1 MIDVNFLIVPS
12 TPNRPGVQLG
22 RGIGLTSIPLL
33 VGIGGVW
40 FFVFV
45 AMLRRRPLLAR
56 TEEDPVERAH
66 AHAPSVLEKGGVGG
80 AHGIH

>member
-1 MIDVNFLIVPS
+1 M
-12 TPNRPGVQLG
+12 
-22 RGIGLTSIPLL
+22 TSIPLV

-56 TEEDPVERAH
+56 SEEDPVEQSH
-66 AHAPSVLEKGGVGG
+66 AHDAGVLEKGGVGG